1 MTIMLDHIFNKGT
14 FMSKTTWNL
23 RPTGKKSQIKREES
37 DAEKRWTSKVVKFI
51 ANITPVSRLGDKEFL
66 KVITE
71 LGEWTARRYMTS

>member
-1 MTIMLDHIFNKGT
+1 MLDHIFNEGT
-14 FMSKTTWNL
+14 FHVQSNVESKTNRQEVTN
-23 RPTGKKSQIKREES
+23 KKRRRS
-37 DAEKRWTSKVVKFI
+37 DTEKGWTSKVVKFT